1 MQFGWDDRKRVAMKK
16 EIRGAGERVDGFLFV
31 GNHLAL
37 DLVNTRIIP
46 DQTSVELL
54 PDTVAL
60 EKWLMA
66 AGLVTS
72 AKGKGLVRR
81 WRNSEEARRFL
92 TELRSFRERL
102 RATVIQHEAGA
113 PISPRFLAELNRLL
127 EAYPARMTLSAKDG
141 KLQREMRFEPSTP
154 REVWAPIIAATA
166 DLLTDVEPS
175 RIRKCES
182 CIMHFYD
189 ISKKSSRRWCSMNIC
204 GNRVK
209 VAAYRQRQRAVE

>member
-1 MQFGWDDRKRVAMKK
+1 MKK
-16 EIRGAGERVDGFLFV
+16 EGQGAKKEEVDGFLFL

-46 DQTSVELL
+46 ERDSVELL

-60 EKWLMA
+60 ERWLLA

-72 AKGKGLVRR
+72 THGARLLRR
-81 WRNSEEARRFL
+81 WRDSAEAQSFL
-92 TELRSFRERL
+92 EELRRFRERL
-102 RATVIQHEAGA
+102 RAVVIQREAGEA
-113 PISPRFLAELNRLL
+113 VSARFLAELNRLL
-127 EAYPARMTLSAKDG
+127 EKYPTRIALSAAGG
-141 KLQREMRFEPSTP
+141 KLQREVLFEPATP
-154 REVWAPIIAATA
+154 AEVWAPIAAATA
-166 DLLTDVEPS
+166 DLLTEVDPS

-189 ISKKSSRRWCSMNIC
+189 VSKKSSRRWCSMNIC

-209 VAAYRQRQRAVE
+209 VAAYRQRQRADG